1 MTEYQ
6 QRISDLLEC
15 CQTEWVNLETLVK
28 ENKATPS
35 IHHANKELRE
45 GIKKL
50 VQLQDNLDEIG
61 NIVENNSEWNRKA
74 DLLME
79 DVRRRLQYAS
89 KCKVQ
94 QIAIEENWCI
104 NNLLFFCSNNK
115 CQAND

>member
-1 MTEYQ
+1 MSEYQ

-15 CQTEWVNLETLVK
+15 CQTEWVTLETLAK
-28 ENKATPS
+28 ENNATPS

-61 NIVENNSEWNRKA
+61 NIVENNSEWNKKA

-79 DVRRRLQYAS
+79 DVRRRLQFAS
-89 KCKVQ
+89 KC
-94 QIAIEENWCI
+94 WY
-104 NNLLFFCSNNK
+104 
-115 CQAND
+115 